1 VPSENENI
9 ETQIQAWRDV
19 LNSLAEE
26 RAVLLRAKEK
36 CEAPC
41 SEFAVPEN
49 LLIKLETVSLKIN
62 VALDNINRLKG
73 RL

>member
-1 VPSENENI
+1 LPSEKENI
-9 ETQIQAWRDV
+9 EIQIQAWRDV

-36 CEAPC
+36 CKAPG
-41 SEFAVPEN
+41 SEFVVPEN
-49 LLIKLETVSLKIN
+49 LLIKLETVHLKIN
-62 VALDNINRLKG
+62 LALDNINRLKG